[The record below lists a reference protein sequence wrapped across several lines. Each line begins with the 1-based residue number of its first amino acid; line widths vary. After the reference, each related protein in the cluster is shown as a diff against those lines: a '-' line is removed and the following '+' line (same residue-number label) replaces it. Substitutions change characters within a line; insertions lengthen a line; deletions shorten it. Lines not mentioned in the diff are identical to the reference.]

1 MTELLANNLELILT
15 ISKKSG
21 CNIKKK
27 KKKKKKKINNKNEK
41 INN

>member
-27 KKKKKKKINNKNEK
+27 KKKKKKNKK
-41 INN
+41 KKMKK